1 MCHISLT
8 CTDDS
13 SVFVMAAVMLSPAQ
27 IEAVGQLLLTA
38 AAVHVIQQYG
48 SGTVGEVSQ
57 RFDCDRRPT
66 SHLSADHLSV
76 VHIPVIITHRSPDGE
91 VEDFHSALTAVEA
104 IHQTDA
110 RLL

>member
-1 MCHISLT
+1 MLT
-8 CTDDS
+8 
-13 SVFVMAAVMLSPAQ
+13 PAQ

-38 AAVHVIQQYG
+38 TAVHVIQQYG
-48 SGTVGEVSQ
+48 TGAVAEVSQ
-57 RFDCDRRPT
+57 RFGCERRPA

-76 VHIPVIITHRSPDGE
+76 VHIPVIITDRSPDGE
-91 VEDFHSALTAVEA
+91 VEDFHSALTAVQA